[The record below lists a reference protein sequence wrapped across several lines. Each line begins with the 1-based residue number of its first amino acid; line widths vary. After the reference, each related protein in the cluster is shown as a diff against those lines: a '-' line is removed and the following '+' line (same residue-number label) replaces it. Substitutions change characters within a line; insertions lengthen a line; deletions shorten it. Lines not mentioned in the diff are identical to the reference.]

1 MKPTRASTLISVA
14 VVAAVAGFAL
24 DAVLASRQVPT
35 LFLAT
40 PLGITLAFI
49 GVAVVLMARPIR
61 RHARDGAAR
70 QRPVD
75 PLYATRVVVLAKAS
89 SICGSLF
96 GGFGLGLLVYLLT
109 RSALPSLGS
118 TMPNAV
124 AVGVGSCSRCAHS
137 SPSGCASCLRATMT
151 TTSPG
156 RHDAGALI
164 HAHRSTRTDP
174 GAPIHPGAPTRPQEA
189 RDAA

>member
-1 MKPTRASTLISVA
+1 MKPTRASTLVSVA

-24 DAVLASRQVPT
+24 DAVLASRQAPT

-49 GVAVVLMARPIR
+49 GIAVVLMARPIR
-61 RHARDGAAR
+61 RHARDGTER

-89 SICGSLF
+89 SICGALF
-96 GGFGLGLLVYLLT
+96 GGFALGLVVYLLT

-118 TMPNAV
+118 TLPNVV
-124 AVGVGSCSRCAHS
+124 AVGGGLVLTVCALVAERMCVV
-137 SPSGCASCLRATMT
+137 PPGDDDDDDLPRGGT
-151 TTSPG
+151 TQ
-156 RHDAGALI
+156 
-164 HAHRSTRTDP
+164 AH
-174 GAPIHPGAPTRPQEA
+174 
-189 RDAA
+189 